1 MMKAS
6 VLYGIDDLRYVED
19 YSTPVLKDNEV
30 MVKVKAAGICGSDVA
45 RVLKNGTYHFPTII
59 GHEFSGEICEVK
71 DKKDDALIGKRV
83 SVFPLKPCFE
93 CENCKQGDYE
103 MCEHYD
109 YLGSRC
115 DGGFAEYVAVPK
127 WNLCFLPDNIS
138 FESAAMFEPSSV
150 AMHALRRSKMKI
162 GDNIAIVGPGTIGII
177 LCQLAK
183 IAGAGHVFL
192 IGRSNEKLDFARK
205 MGIEDVFN
213 SSEGNAEN
221 WIMSKTNNR
230 GVDVALEGTGAS
242 ASLELCLNIAKASG
256 TVLAMG
262 NPLSDITVSQKSYW
276 KLLRKQLNVIGTW
289 NSAYGTGKS
298 DWQRVMKLV
307 EQGSLHLDNLITHR
321 LGLSELYKGIQMMAD
336 PKVYTNKVMIIN
348 E

>member
-45 RVLKNGTYHFPTII
+45 RVLKNGTYHFPTRRSSDL
-59 GHEFSGEICEVK
+59 SGEICEVK

-127 WNLCFLPDNIS
+127 WNLCFLPDCIS

-150 AMHALRRSKMKI
+150 AMHALRRSGLKI
-162 GDNIAIVGPGTIGII
+162 GDSIAIVGPGTIGII

-183 IAGAGHVFL
+183 IAGAGQVFL
-192 IGRSNEKLDFARK
+192 IGRSKEKLDFARK
-205 MGIEDVFN
+205 MGVEDVFN
-213 SSEGNAEN
+213 SSKGDVVTWLKERTAGA
-221 WIMSKTNNR
+221 
-230 GVDVALEGTGAS
+230 GVDVA
-242 ASLELCLNIAKASG
+242 
-256 TVLAMG
+256 
-262 NPLSDITVSQKSYW
+262 
-276 KLLRKQLNVIGTW
+276 
-289 NSAYGTGKS
+289 
-298 DWQRVMKLV
+298 
-307 EQGSLHLDNLITHR
+307 
-321 LGLSELYKGIQMMAD
+321 
-336 PKVYTNKVMIIN
+336 
-348 E
+348 

>member
-83 SVFPLKPCFE
+83 SVFPLKPCFK
-93 CENCKQGDYE
+93 CESCKQGDYE

-127 WNLCFLPDNIS
+127 WNLCFLPDIIS

-150 AMHALRRSKMKI
+150 AMHALGRSKMKI
-162 GDNIAIVGPGTIGII
+162 CAQII
-177 LCQLAK
+177 FQRLTL
-183 IAGAGHVFL
+183 L
-192 IGRSNEKLDFARK
+192 
-205 MGIEDVFN
+205 
-213 SSEGNAEN
+213 
-221 WIMSKTNNR
+221 
-230 GVDVALEGTGAS
+230 GV
-242 ASLELCLNIAKASG
+242 
-256 TVLAMG
+256 
-262 NPLSDITVSQKSYW
+262 
-276 KLLRKQLNVIGTW
+276 R
-289 NSAYGTGKS
+289 
-298 DWQRVMKLV
+298 R
-307 EQGSLHLDNLITHR
+307 
-321 LGLSELYKGIQMMAD
+321 
-336 PKVYTNKVMIIN
+336 
-348 E
+348 